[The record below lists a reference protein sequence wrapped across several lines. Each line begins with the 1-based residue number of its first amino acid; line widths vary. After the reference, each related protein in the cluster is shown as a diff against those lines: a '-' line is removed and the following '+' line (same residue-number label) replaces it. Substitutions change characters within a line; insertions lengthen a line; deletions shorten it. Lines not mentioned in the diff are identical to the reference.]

1 MIGNLNISTTPKD
14 IPRMTSDQTSAETQE
29 RVPGLFGAGL
39 AEEVE
44 ERCGDIATQ

>member
-1 MIGNLNISTTPKD
+1 MIENLNISTILKD
-14 IPRMTSDQTSAETQE
+14 IPRMISEKTSAETQE
-29 RVPGLFGAGL
+29 RVPELFGAGP